1 MPRRNCKVLSRL
13 RVLTGVALALGALA
27 LQGSANA
34 ETNLNVEAIAGYTDN
49 LLRLPD
55 GDDDVPVSL
64 GLVGT
69 WIRNSRHLTA
79 DVEGRVDGVTYL
91 NNTFDDEVLGQLDG
105 SVTWWAIPDRFA
117 WSLDNVYGQ
126 ITTDPFSPIGPD
138 NRQNTNFL
146 STGPDWY
153 IPMGTQTRAYLG
165 GRYASAQYEITDSDS
180 ERLLGIA
187 GIDRALST
195 SSRLGVQASTETV
208 DFDSDT
214 QMDFDRN
221 EAYLNY
227 EYSSGERHG
236 LTVKAGYTW
245 LTSDVG
251 DRSAPLL
258 EVLLSRQLSPS
269 LELQLELASEF
280 SDAGV
285 DFAAGGLPGSG
296 AGTDPGVIPQAGA
309 YEVRS
314 GRAVID
320 FRRSRTMLNFAIEV
334 ADEIYETVTLDR
346 RRYEAQLRAER
357 RMSEHMTGLAGINWS
372 RSDYQSGGLEREDID
387 TEYRLELR
395 RELGQRTSLAVVG
408 LYASRS
414 SDEPSNEFDETRGYV
429 VFDYSLR

>member
-1 MPRRNCKVLSRL
+1 MLRRHFQGLLWL
-13 RVLTGVALALGALA
+13 RALIGVVMGTLALED
-27 LQGSANA
+27 SAHA
-34 ETNLNVEAIAGYTDN
+34 ETDLNVEAIAGYTDN

-55 GDDDVPVSL
+55 GDEDVPVSL

-69 WIRNSRHLTA
+69 WTRASRHLTA

-91 NNTFDDEVLGQLDG
+91 NNTYDNEVLGQLDG
-105 SVTWWAIPDRFA
+105 SVTWWAVPDRFA

-146 STGPDWY
+146 STGPDWF
-153 IPMGTQTRAYLG
+153 IPLGTQTRAYLG

-180 ERLLGIA
+180 DRLLGIV

-208 DFDSDT
+208 EFDSDNQT
-214 QMDFDRN
+214 DFDRN

-245 LTSDVG
+245 LASDAG

-334 ADEIYETVTLDR
+334 ADEMYETVTLDR
-346 RRYEAQLRAER
+346 RRYEAQVRGER
-357 RMSEHMTGLAGINWS
+357 RMSEHMTGLAGISWS

-395 RELGQRTSLAVVG
+395 RELGQRTSLAIVG